1 MKNDQ
6 LFVERRPQGDY
17 AVRKP
22 NAGRASDVR
31 PTQAEAIERAKEL
44 NPNKIPLVERQRRT
58 TGGRPDHWRK
68 P

>member
-1 MKNDQ
+1 
-6 LFVERRPQGDY
+6 
-17 AVRKP
+17 
-22 NAGRASDVR
+22 VR